1 MPPKFGTPFR
11 VGVMEENNK
20 IMVYVLGIN
29 SEGKL
34 DSLLP
39 ITLVKNIENYLERYR
54 MINDFVEIKAGR
66 IINVGVK
73 VDAIIDKN
81 YNKTDV
87 VRNMI
92 ATIKSYMDINK
103 HIMGEEI
110 FVGDLEKE
118 ISKVDG
124 VINLI
129 NLDIIPKNGE
139 EGYSISSLSQP
150 TTMGGDDDSEVI
162 VDLDATD
169 GVLYN
174 DGDTMIEI
182 RHPEKDILIR
192 IKER

>member
-1 MPPKFGTPFR
+1 MNTPIQ
-11 VGVMEENNK
+11 NK
-20 IMVYVLGIN
+20 IDFAIVIGVNHANPNGDPLNANRPRQTIDRLGEISDVCLKRKMRN
-29 SEGKL
+29 R
-34 DSLLP
+34 LL
-39 ITLVKNIENYLERYR
+39 
-54 MINDFVEIKAGR
+54 A
-66 IINVGVK
+66 
-73 VDAIIDKN
+73 
-81 YNKTDV
+81 
-87 VRNMI
+87 
-92 ATIKSYMDINK
+92 
-103 HIMGEEI
+103 MGEEI